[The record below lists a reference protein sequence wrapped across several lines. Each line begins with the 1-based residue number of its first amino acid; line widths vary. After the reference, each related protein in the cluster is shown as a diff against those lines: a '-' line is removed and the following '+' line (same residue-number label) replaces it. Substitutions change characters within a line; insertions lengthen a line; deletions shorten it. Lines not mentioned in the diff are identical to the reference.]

1 MTTVANGNASPVL
14 TTNDIQ
20 EVTSETVIGRFEE
33 ENHAAEEELTNEP
46 VTEDFPIVE
55 EEEVKTVE
63 EPSVIASL
71 EEET

>member
-1 MTTVANGNASPVL
+1 MTTVANGNASPLL
-14 TTNDIQ
+14 TTDDSQ
-20 EVTSETVIGRFEE
+20 EVTSETVIGGFEE